1 MSSYVFDIETDDINA
16 TKIWCMSLLDINTG
30 VQTSFDPSQIK
41 EGLEVLEQSETLI
54 GHNIIG
60 FDIPVIK
67 KLTGIN
73 LSNKRIVDTLVLS
86 RLFNP
91 VREGGHGLEK
101 WGQTLKSNKI
111 DFHNYSKYSLDM
123 LKYCEQD
130 VALNFKVYKRLR
142 QEAAGFTKRSVYLE
156 HEIAKIVTTQR
167 EYGFLFDLEAGMKLI
182 AELNS
187 RKFEIDKEIKE
198 SFLPK
203 KEHINIT
210 PLYNKDGK
218 LLKTGKTH
226 KGTNVRLKQEEF
238 SELQN
243 KESPTEKNWTI
254 TRTIETEFNPNS
266 RKQIGEYLKDL
277 GWKPTEFTPTGQ
289 AKVDEKILS
298 AIKDIPQAKLLSE
311 FLMLQ
316 KRITQVDSWL
326 DDMEN
331 DNRVRGFVNHNGT
344 ITGRMT
350 HRNPNMAQVP
360 SITSTYGKE
369 CRACWIVKPDYKLV
383 GIDASGLELRML
395 AHYMGDKEYINEV
408 INGDIHS
415 TNQELAGLKSRD
427 QAKTF
432 IYALLYGAGDEKL
445 GTVVGGSKRDGK
457 ELRESFITN
466 LPSFKNLKG
475 KVGREAKKGFIKGLD
490 GRKLLIRS
498 EHSAL
503 NTLLQSAGSIVMKHA
518 LVVFNNSL
526 GYKDAHFVANVHDE
540 WQLEVKEDIAHM
552 VGKLGIQSIILAG
565 EDLELN
571 CPLDGEYK
579 IGNNWSETH

>member
-41 EGLEVLEQSETLI
+41 EGLEVLEQSEKLI

-73 LSNKRIVDTLVLS
+73 LSNKEIVDTLVLS

-142 QEAAGFTKRSVYLE
+142 KEAAGFTKRSVYLE

-203 KEHINIT
+203 KQHIKIT
-210 PLYNKDGK
+210 PLHNKDGK
-218 LLKTGKTH
+218 LLKTGRTD

-238 SELQN
+238 SELL
-243 KESPTEKNWTI
+243 SSSEKNRTI
-254 TRTIETEFNPNS
+254 TRTLETEFNPNS
-266 RKQIGEYLKDL
+266 RKQIGEYLQDL
-277 GWKPTEFTPTGQ
+277 GWKPKEFTPKGQ
-289 AKVDEKILS
+289 PKVDEKILS
-298 AIKDIPQAKLLSE
+298 EIKNIPQAQLLAE

-360 SITSTYGKE
+360 SVSSTYGKE
-369 CRACWIVKPDYKLV
+369 CRSCWIVKPDYKLV

-395 AHYMGDKEYINEV
+395 AHYMNDKEYTNEI
-408 INGDIHS
+408 INGDIH
-415 TNQELAGLKSRD
+415 TANQELAGLESRD

-490 GRKLLIRS
+490 GRRLLIRS

-540 WQLEVKEDIAHM
+540 WQLEVKEELAPM
-552 VGKLGIQSIILAG
+552 VGSLGIQSIILAG

>member
-1 MSSYVFDIETDDINA
+1 MSSYVFDIETDDIDAN
-16 TKIWCMSLLDINTG
+16 KIWCLSMIDTHTG
-30 VQTSFDPSQIK
+30 VQTSFDPSQVK
-41 EGLEVLEQSETLI
+41 EGLEILSKADKLI

-73 LSNKRIVDTLVLS
+73 LSNKEIIDTLVLS

-91 VREGGHGLEK
+91 VREGGHGLER

-111 DFHNYSKYSLDM
+111 DFHNYSRYSLDM

-130 VALNFKVYKRLR
+130 VALNFKVFKRLR
-142 QEAAGFTKRSVYLE
+142 KEASGFTKRSIYLE
-156 HEIAKIVTTQR
+156 HETAKIVTTQR
-167 EYGFLFDLEAGMKLI
+167 EYGFLFDLEAGMKLV
-182 AELNS
+182 AKLNS

-203 KEHINIT
+203 KNHIKIL
-210 PLYNKDGK
+210 PRYNKDGK
-218 LLKTGKTH
+218 LLKTGSVQA
-226 KGTNVRLKQEEF
+226 KGEIISGVRLTQKEF
-238 SELQN
+238 TELQTN
-243 KESPTEKNWTI
+243 KCT
-254 TRTIETEFNPNS
+254 TRVTETEFNPNS
-266 RKQIGEYLKDL
+266 RKQIGEYLQEL
-277 GWKPTEFTPTGQ
+277 GWKPKEFTPKGQ
-289 AKVDEKILS
+289 PKVDEKILS
-298 AIKDIPQAKLLSE
+298 GIKNISQAQLLSE

-316 KRITQVDSWL
+316 KRIAQVDSWL

-360 SITSTYGKE
+360 SVSSEYGEE
-369 CRACWIVKPDYKLV
+369 CRACWIVKPGYKLV

-395 AHYMGDKEYINEV
+395 AHYMGDKEYIDEV

-415 TNQELAGLKSRD
+415 TNQQLAGLKSRD

-475 KVGREAKKGFIKGLD
+475 KVAREAKKGFIKGLD

-518 LVVFNNSL
+518 LVVFNNAL

-540 WQLEVKEDIAHM
+540 WQLEVKEDIAPM
-552 VGKLGIQSIILAG
+552 VGSLGIKSIILAG